1 MSACRFSIL
10 TAVVSAALFAS
21 PLYAQTATGPGAVAS
36 GANSTA
42 TGENAQ
48 ATGDNSTADGANA
61 NASGTNCTAVGAGA
75 QGTRGDNC
83 TAVGANADVGLNGTA
98 VGANSIARDNGS
110 TVVGTSGFSSLGGT
124 AFGHQAFASGGVAIG
139 NGANSNNLYSN
150 DGQPGIIPYVDGVA
164 VGTNATTRNHSQQ
177 GYGDPMQTQYA
188 AAIAIGTDTKTNGYN
203 STVVGGG
210 STTDGVRNT
219 VVGSLAGT
227 NGKDNTVVG
236 ASSRTGDGQFKV
248 TVLGANASGY
258 ADNCVALGEGSEC
271 READTVSVGAGG
283 PQGTRRVTN
292 VTAGM
297 ANNDAATVGQ
307 LQPVAAA
314 LGGGASYAGGVFVAP
329 TYTFKSGNTYNNVGA
344 ALTDLDGRLTTVEQ
358 NPGGGTGTQGP
369 AGDSA
374 FQVAVNNGYSGTEQQ
389 WLDSLKGETGAQGPE
404 GPPGADGGQ
413 GPTGQD
419 GGDGQDGAQGP
430 AGQDGTGSGST
441 AKAGKNVEV
450 TTNADGSQT
459 VSVSDNVQ
467 LSDAGSVQVG
477 ATTVN
482 AQGVSIQG
490 GPSVTNAGINAGN
503 QRMSNVQAGR
513 VERGSTDAVNG
524 GQLWDAQQAWNDR
537 WTDTERRVRHQDRR
551 INALGAQLGAMS
563 QMATAAAQN
572 GGTAVGQVNLNM
584 GVGFSG
590 GEAAV
595 SIGWGARIS
604 ERTSVSAGLSFGSGN
619 KPVAGF
625 GVSIN
630 LGR

>member
-1 MSACRFSIL
+1 MFPHRLAVL
-10 TAVVSAALFAS
+10 TALIGAALFVA
-21 PLYAQTATGPGAVAS
+21 PAHAQTATGTGAVAS

-42 TGENAQ
+42 TGENAR

-61 NASGTNCTAVGAGA
+61 NAGGINCTAIGAGA
-75 QGTRGDNC
+75 QGTQGDNC

-98 VGANSIARDNGS
+98 VGANSVARDNGS
-110 TVVGTSGFSSLGGT
+110 TVVGTSGFASLGGT
-124 AFGHQAFASGGVAIG
+124 AFGHQASASGGVAIG

-150 DGQPGIIPYVDGVA
+150 YGQPGIIPYIDGVA
-164 VGTNATTRNHSQQ
+164 VGTNAATRNHSQQ
-177 GYGDPMQTQYA
+177 GYGDPTQTQYA

-236 ASSRTGDGQFKV
+236 ASSRSGDGLFKV
-248 TVLGANASGY
+248 TVLGANANAY

-292 VTAGM
+292 VTAGV

-307 LQPVAAA
+307 LQPVASA

-329 TYTFKSGNTYNNVGA
+329 TYTFKSGNTYNNVGD
-344 ALTDLDGRLTTVEQ
+344 ALIDLDGRVTTIEQ
-358 NPGGGTGTQGP
+358 TPGGGTGTPGP
-369 AGDSA
+369 RGVDGRSAYEVAQANGFAGS
-374 FQVAVNNGYSGTEQQ
+374 EQD
-389 WLDSLKGETGAQGPE
+389 WLTSLKGATGAQGPS
-404 GPPGADGGQ
+404 GQNGSDGS
-413 GPTGQD
+413 
-419 GGDGQDGAQGP
+419 
-430 AGQDGTGSGST
+430 AGTPGTGSGST
-441 AKAGKNVEV
+441 VKAGPNAEV
-450 TTNADGSQT
+450 TDNADGTQT
-459 VSVSDNVQ
+459 VSVRDNVQ
-467 LSDAGSVQVG
+467 LSDTGSVSVG
-477 ATTVN
+477 ATKVN
-482 AQGVSIQG
+482 AQGVSIEG
-490 GPSVTNAGINAGN
+490 GASVTTAGVNAGN
-503 QRMSNVQAGR
+503 QRVTDVSAGR
-513 VERGSTDAVNG
+513 IEQGSTDAVNG

-537 WTDTERRVRHQDRR
+537 WTDTDRRVRHQDRR
-551 INALGAQLGAMS
+551 INGLGAQLGAMS

-572 GGTAVGQVNLNM
+572 GGTAVGQVNVSA

-604 ERTSVSAGLSFGSGN
+604 DRTSVSAGLSFGSGN

-625 GVSIN
+625 GLSIN